1 MDGGQYTK
9 MKERIEKY
17 IKTYEDHQEPTNN
30 RDAGE
35 EKKVNIEDEETERE
49 IKASMGLDQGVL

>member
-9 MKERIEKY
+9 MKESIEKY
-17 IKTYEDHQEPTNN
+17 IKTYEDHQEPTN
-30 RDAGE
+30 REAGE

-49 IKASMGLDQGVL
+49 IKASMGLD